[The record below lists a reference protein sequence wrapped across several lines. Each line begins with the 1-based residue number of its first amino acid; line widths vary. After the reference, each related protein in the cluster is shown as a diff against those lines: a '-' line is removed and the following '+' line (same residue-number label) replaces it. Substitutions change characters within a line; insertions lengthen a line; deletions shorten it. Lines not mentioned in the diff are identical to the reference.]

1 MAKKGQKFKTYTA
14 EFRKNKVKQIEQT
27 SLTYISK
34 KYKVNIKTINS
45 WQKNFKKGILNTPK
59 GPKEPFGKKYLNYY
73 KVRYELLKKLHDF
86 YN

>member
-14 EFRKNKVKQIEQT
+14 EFRKNTVKQNEKT

-34 KYKVNIKTINS
+34 KYKVNIKTLDS
-45 WQKNFKKGILNTPK
+45 WQINFKKRILNTQK
-59 GPKEPFGKKYLNYY
+59 GPKEPFGKKDLNYY
-73 KVRYELLKKLHDF
+73 KVRHELLKKLHDF